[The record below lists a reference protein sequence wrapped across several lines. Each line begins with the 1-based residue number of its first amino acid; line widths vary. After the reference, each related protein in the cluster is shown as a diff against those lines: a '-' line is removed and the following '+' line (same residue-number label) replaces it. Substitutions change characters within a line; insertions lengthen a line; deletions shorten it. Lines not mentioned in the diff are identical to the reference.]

1 MEKQVFTEN
10 WPSNF
15 SEAKAVQASLQG
27 QVSVSGRFDGL
38 PEYVAGVD
46 VAFREGGAVTVAA
59 ICVLVYPGG
68 HCVEQVCF
76 SEPTRFPYVPGY
88 LSFRELPA
96 VLAAWLQ
103 LRTKPQLVMCDG
115 QGIAHPRRFGIASHL
130 GVLLNLPTIGV
141 AKSRLVGDASEPGKN
156 RGESNPLM
164 ANGEHVGWLLRTRTN
179 VKPLYVSPGHLVDI
193 PSSRALVLAAGNGY
207 RLPEPTRLADKL
219 SKTRT

>member
-1 MEKQVFTEN
+1 MFTEN

-15 SEAKAVQASLQG
+15 SEAKVVQASMQG
-27 QVSVSGRFDGL
+27 QVCVTGRFYGL

-46 VAFREGGAVTVAA
+46 DAFRDGGAITVAA
-59 ICVLVYPGG
+59 ICVLVYPAG
-68 HCVEQVCF
+68 HCVEQVCY

-96 VLAAWLQ
+96 VLGAWQQ
-103 LRTKPQLVMCDG
+103 LRAKPQLVMCDG

-141 AKSRLVGDASEPGKN
+141 AKSRLIGDATEPGKN
-156 RGESNPLM
+156 RGESNPLTV
-164 ANGEHVGWLLRTRTN
+164 NEQQIGWLLRTRTN
-179 VKPLYVSPGHLVDI
+179 VKPLYISPGHMVDI
-193 PSSRALVLAAGNGY
+193 PSSRDLVLAAGNGY
-207 RLPEPTRLADKL
+207 RLPEPIRLADKL

>member
-1 MEKQVFTEN
+1 MFTEN

-15 SEAKAVQASLQG
+15 SEAKVVQASMQG
-27 QVSVSGRFDGL
+27 QVCVTGRFDGL

-46 VAFREGGAVTVAA
+46 VAFHDGGAITVAA
-59 ICVLVYPGG
+59 ICVLVYPAG
-68 HCVEQVCF
+68 HCVEQVCY

-96 VLAAWLQ
+96 VLGAWQQ
-103 LRTKPQLVMCDG
+103 LRAKPQLVMCDG

-141 AKSRLVGDASEPGKN
+141 AKSRLIGDATEPGKN
-156 RGESNPLM
+156 RGESNPLTV
-164 ANGEHVGWLLRTRTN
+164 NEEQIGWLLRTRTN
-179 VKPLYVSPGHLVDI
+179 VKPLYVSPGHMVDI
-193 PSSRALVLAAGNGY
+193 PSSRDLVLAAGNGY